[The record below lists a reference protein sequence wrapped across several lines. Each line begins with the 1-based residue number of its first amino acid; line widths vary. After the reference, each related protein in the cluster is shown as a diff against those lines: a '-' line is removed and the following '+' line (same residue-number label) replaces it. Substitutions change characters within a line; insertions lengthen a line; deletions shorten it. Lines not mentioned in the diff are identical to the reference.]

1 MVLSPLIFLSALV
14 LLCYLFEVSA
24 PRTRIPTVVVLL
36 GIGMGCRELMAWL
49 GVPMPE
55 LSGLLPDLGTVG
67 LILIVLEGSL
77 ELEFSRKKRSL
88 ILRAILMA
96 VIPLAVLAGVLA
108 WYLVQGEAID
118 WRQALLHALPLSV
131 ISSAVAVPTS
141 RLLGRNDA
149 EFVVYESSFSD
160 IIGVLAFNFVL
171 NHETFG
177 VDAVVSFLGQILA
190 SGALALVGSVLLS
203 ALIARLQH
211 RIKFVPILT
220 LVILLYSVAKAFHLP
235 ALVLILSLGL
245 LLANFRKLERFP
257 WIARV
262 RAFQPESMELEV
274 RRFSELTVELT
285 FVVRIAFFLLFG
297 FLVDFRDLL
306 QVESLEWAAAVVGL
320 ALLIRALGLFAVGMR
335 VHPLVF
341 IAPRGLITVLLLL
354 SIPTALRLPAF
365 SNTLTS
371 QVVLLSALAMMIAT
385 VGVSGPRDAEA
396 AGKHGPEP
404 EHDTP

>member
-36 GIGMGCRELMAWL
+36 GLGMACRELLGWL
-49 GVPMPE
+49 GVQLPE
-55 LSGLLPDLGTVG
+55 LGRLLPDLGTVG

-77 ELEFSRKKRSL
+77 ELEFSREKRPL

-96 VIPLAVLAGVLA
+96 TLPLAVFAGTVA
-108 WYLVQGEAID
+108 FYLVRTGGVD

-141 RLLGRNDA
+141 RLLGRKDA

-160 IIGVLAFNFVL
+160 ILGVLAFNFVL
-171 NHETFG
+171 NHESFG
-177 VDAVVSFLGQILA
+177 VNAWVSFLGQIVA
-190 SGALALVGSVLLS
+190 SAALALVGSVLLS

-257 WIARV
+257 WMARV
-262 RAFQPESMELEV
+262 RAFQPDSMEIEV

-297 FLVDFRDLL
+297 FLVDFRELAR
-306 QVESLEWAAAVVGL
+306 VETLEWAAALVGL
-320 ALLIRALGLFAVGMR
+320 ALAIRALGLLAVGMR

-354 SIPTALRLPAF
+354 SIPASLRLPEF
-365 SNTLTS
+365 GNNLTS

-385 VGVSGPRDAEA
+385 VGAKGTRDASGGTPPGSGHEA
-396 AGKHGPEP
+396 H
-404 EHDTP
+404 

>member
-14 LLCYLFEVSA
+14 ILCYLFEVSA

-36 GIGMGCRELMAWL
+36 LLGMACRELLGWL
-49 GVPMPE
+49 DVQLPD
-55 LSGLLPDLGTVG
+55 LARLLPDLGTVG

-77 ELEFSRKKRSL
+77 ELEFSRDKRSL
-88 ILRAILMA
+88 IQRAIVMA
-96 VIPLAVLAGVLA
+96 VVPLVVFAAVVA
-108 WYLVQGEAID
+108 WHLVRLR
-118 WRQALLHALPLSV
+118 WRRAAVALPLV

-141 RLLGRNDA
+141 RLLGQHDA

-160 IIGVLAFNFVL
+160 ILGVLAFNFVL

-177 VDAVVSFLGQILA
+177 VDAVVSFLGQIVA
-190 SGALALVGSVLLS
+190 SAALALVGSVLLS

-211 RIKFVPILT
+211 RIKFVPILA
-220 LVILLYSVAKAFHLP
+220 LVILLYSIAKAFHLP

-245 LLANFRKLERFP
+245 LLANFRKLAHFP

-262 RAFQPESMELEV
+262 RLFQPDSMELEV

-306 QVESLEWAAAVVGL
+306 HLGPLEWAIALVGL
-320 ALLIRALGLFAVGMR
+320 ALLIRGIGLLAVGMR
-335 VHPLVF
+335 VAPLVF

-354 SIPTALRLPAF
+354 SIPPALRLPNF

-371 QVVLLSALAMMIAT
+371 QVVLLSALAMMVAT
-385 VGVSGPRDAEA
+385 VGRFGPRDSESGATKLGDPA
-396 AGKHGPEP
+396 A
-404 EHDTP
+404 

>member
-14 LLCYLFEVSA
+14 ILCYLFEVSA

-36 GIGMGCRELMAWL
+36 LLGMACRELLGWL
-49 GVPMPE
+49 DVQLPD
-55 LSGLLPDLGTVG
+55 LARLLPDLGTVG

-77 ELEFSRKKRSL
+77 ELEFSRDKRSL
-88 ILRAILMA
+88 IQRAIVMA
-96 VIPLAVLAGVLA
+96 VVPLVVFATVVA
-108 WYLVQGEAID
+108 WHLVRSGGIE

-141 RLLGRNDA
+141 RLLGQHDA

-160 IIGVLAFNFVL
+160 ILGVLAFNFVL

-177 VDAVVSFLGQILA
+177 VDAVVSFLGQIVA
-190 SGALALVGSVLLS
+190 SAALALVGSVLLS

-211 RIKFVPILT
+211 RIKFVPILA
-220 LVILLYSVAKAFHLP
+220 LVILLYSIAKAFHLP

-245 LLANFRKLERFP
+245 LLANFRKLALFP

-262 RAFQPESMELEV
+262 RLFQPDSMELEV

-306 QVESLEWAAAVVGL
+306 HLGPLEWAIALVGL
-320 ALLIRALGLFAVGMR
+320 ALLIRAIGLLAVGMR
-335 VHPLVF
+335 VAPLVF

-354 SIPTALRLPAF
+354 SIPPALRLPNF

-371 QVVLLSALAMMIAT
+371 QVVLLSALAMMVAT
-385 VGVSGPRDAEA
+385 VGRFGPRDSESGATKLGDPA
-396 AGKHGPEP
+396 A
-404 EHDTP
+404 